1 MPRAIVLGGGL
12 VGSVM
17 AADLAEDNEFE
28 VVLADSNSKALE
40 AAETRSQNKISTIQV
55 DLANEQATKK
65 LVGDFDIVLGALA
78 SPIGFQTLRAV
89 IEAGKN
95 YCDICFMP
103 ENAIDLDELAKT
115 HGVTAVVDCGVAP
128 GMSNLLAGYG
138 ASLLDKCENI
148 EIYVGGIPQ
157 DPKPPFYYKAAFSP
171 HDVIEEYTRPA
182 RLVEN
187 SKVVIREALSE
198 IETINL
204 PGVGDLDAFN
214 TDGLRSLAYT
224 LDVPMMKEK
233 TLRYPGHIQL
243 MCVLRDAGFFSSETI
258 KVGDNLIRPLD
269 VTSEL
274 MYKEWSYA
282 PGEEDLTVMRIIVE
296 GMKDDRKHR
305 YTWDLLDYYDKQSQ
319 TTSMSRTT
327 AFPCAIIARL
337 IAKGKVNQPG
347 VLPPELLG
355 SDEELVSHVLG
366 ELESRGI
373 KYTQT
378 KEVIS

>member
-12 VGSVM
+12 VGSVI
-17 AADLAEDNEFE
+17 AADLAQDNDFD
-28 VVLADSNSKALE
+28 VVVADSNSNALK
-40 AAETRSQNKISTIQV
+40 AAENRSQNKISTIQV
-55 DLANEQATKK
+55 DLADEKATRN
-65 LVGDFDIVLGALA
+65 LVADFDIVLGALA

-103 ENAIDLDELAKT
+103 EDAMELDELAKNQ
-115 HGVTAVVDCGVAP
+115 GVTAVVDCGVAP

-138 ASLLDKCENI
+138 SSLLDKCENI
-148 EIYVGGIPQ
+148 EIYVGGIPR

-182 RLVEN
+182 RLVEKG
-187 SKVVIREALSE
+187 KVVIREALSE

-224 LDVPMMKEK
+224 MNAPMMKEK

-243 MCVLRDAGFFSSETI
+243 MCNLRHAGFFSSEPI
-258 KVGDNLIRPLD
+258 KVGESEIRPLD

-274 MYKEWSYA
+274 MYREWSYA

-296 GMKDDRKHR
+296 GLKDDCKLR
-305 YTWDLLDYYDKQSQ
+305 YTWDLLDYYDKPSQ

-337 IAKGKVNQPG
+337 IAKGKVKQLG

-355 SDEELVSHVLG
+355 SDAELVSHVLS

-378 KEVIS
+378 KETL